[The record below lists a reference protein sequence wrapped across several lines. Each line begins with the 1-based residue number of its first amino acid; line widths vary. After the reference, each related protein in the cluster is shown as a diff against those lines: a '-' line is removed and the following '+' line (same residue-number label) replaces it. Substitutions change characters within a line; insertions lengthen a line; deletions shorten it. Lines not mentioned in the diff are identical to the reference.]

1 MTTPTI
7 PSQQTGGFTL
17 VEILVSMTIF
27 SIASLGLGTLLFRA
41 ARQAEATS
49 SASYN
54 SAAITQQVSQLQV
67 LPFDDLVAGSTCE
80 TVTDPVFSY
89 ESCVTIVDINAKIK
103 QVTVVITPSGD
114 GLVGPVT
121 SSFRRTISGNGKP
134 LKTQ

>member
-1 MTTPTI
+1 MITGTVP
-7 PSQQTGGFTL
+7 PQQTAGFTL
-17 VEILVSMTIF
+17 VEILVSMTIL
-27 SIASLGLGTLLFRA
+27 SVASLGLGTLLFRA

-67 LPFDDLVAGSTCE
+67 LPFDALIAGTTCE
-80 TVTDPVFSY
+80 TVADPAFPY
-89 ESCVTIVDINAKIK
+89 ESCVTIVNVNSKIK
-103 QVTVVITPSGD
+103 EVTVVITPSGN
-114 GLVGPVT
+114 GMLQPVT